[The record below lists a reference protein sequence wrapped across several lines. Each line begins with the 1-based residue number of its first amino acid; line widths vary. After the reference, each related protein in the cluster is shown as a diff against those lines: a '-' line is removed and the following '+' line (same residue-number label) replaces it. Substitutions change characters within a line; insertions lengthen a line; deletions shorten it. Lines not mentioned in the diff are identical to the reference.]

1 MRLRRTMVWVMIGAL
16 VLGFS
21 GIGWNL
27 VYLDRNRESNERV
40 TALTCDDLRAFIVAE
55 EKVSLQ
61 LWKKYHR
68 EVMAFAEGLP
78 KAERPAKVNEI
89 AMRVSTVLESDLRIY
104 QEMKKLPQCL
114 DPKFREKVQ
123 EWISTTKEMISY
135 LAGEGPLA
143 GNYFDPD
150 DGFWDT
156 SFYDAFYSA
165 TDNLISGLKDI

>member
-1 MRLRRTMVWVMIGAL
+1 MVWVMVGAL
-16 VLGFS
+16 TLGFT

-27 VYLDRNRESNERV
+27 VYLDRNREVDERV
-40 TALTCDDLRAFIVAE
+40 TAQTCDDLRVFIVAE
-55 EKVSLQ
+55 EKVSLP

-68 EVMAFAEGLP
+68 EVMTFAEGLP
-78 KAERPAKVNEI
+78 KAERPAKVKEI
-89 AMRVSTVLESDLRIY
+89 AARVSSVLESDLRIY
-104 QEMKKLPQCL
+104 QEMKKLPECL
-114 DPKFREKVQ
+114 EEKFRDQVQ

-143 GNYFDPD
+143 GNYFDPE

-165 TDNLISGLKDI
+165 TDNLISGLQEI